1 MWRGRERGRKR
12 EWQNNALWSLTS
24 LTLTLVAI
32 AKDWNARFCT
42 PLGRT
47 AVEYYP
53 GPTLG

>member
-24 LTLTLVAI
+24 LTLTMVAI